1 MTPVRF
7 RASLPRSRVD
17 GQRVVDQSGVSA
29 DAEDYH
35 SDSGATDKAL
45 ATLEKY
51 MSGST
56 SLVTG

>member
-1 MTPVRF
+1 
-7 RASLPRSRVD
+7 VD